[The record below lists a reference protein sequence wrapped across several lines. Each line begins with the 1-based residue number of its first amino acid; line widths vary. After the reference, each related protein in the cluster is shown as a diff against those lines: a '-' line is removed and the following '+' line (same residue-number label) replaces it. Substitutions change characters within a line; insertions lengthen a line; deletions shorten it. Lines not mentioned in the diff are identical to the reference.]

1 MFYPN
6 LKVIIM
12 QELTLNEMQEVNGGL
27 LPIIGA
33 LIAIDILIWTA
44 VALK

>member
-1 MFYPN
+1 
-6 LKVIIM
+6 M
-12 QELTLNEMQEVNGGL
+12 QELNVTELQQVSGGL

>member
-1 MFYPN
+1 
-6 LKVIIM
+6 M
-12 QELTLNEMQEVNGGL
+12 QELTVTETEQVSGGL
-27 LPIIGA
+27 LPLIGA